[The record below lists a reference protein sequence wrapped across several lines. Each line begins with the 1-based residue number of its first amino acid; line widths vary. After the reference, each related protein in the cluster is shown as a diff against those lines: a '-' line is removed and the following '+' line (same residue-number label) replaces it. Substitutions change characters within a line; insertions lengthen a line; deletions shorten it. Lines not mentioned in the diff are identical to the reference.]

1 MKMNNNIRKLTFE
14 EIFSRQPNLEELNKL
29 QRIPIYALVENIRS
43 MYNVGSIFRSS
54 DGARLEHL
62 FLTGYTSYPPRKEI
76 DKTAL
81 GATDSV
87 PWSYSRG
94 SSEIIDHLKDQ
105 EIKIV
110 AVEHTSRSIL
120 YSEAEYDFPL
130 CIVMGNE
137 VDGISRE
144 IISRADMAVEL
155 PMMGIK
161 QSLNVSVAYGIM
173 LYHLLYK
180 YLKINKVNA

>member
-1 MKMNNNIRKLTFE
+1 MTNNIRKLTFE
-14 EIFSRQPNLEELNKL
+14 EIFSRQPNLDELNKMP
-29 QRIPIYALVENIRS
+29 RNPIYALAENIRS

-87 PWSYSRG
+87 PWSYSRDN
-94 SSEIIDHLKDQ
+94 SKVIDSLKEQ
-105 EIKIV
+105 KIKIV
-110 AVEHTSRSIL
+110 AVEHTDRSIS
-120 YSEAEYDFPL
+120 YSEAEYEFPL
-130 CIVMGNE
+130 CIVVGNE
-137 VDGISRE
+137 VDGISE
-144 IISRADMAVEL
+144 ELISRADMAVEL

-161 QSLNVSVAYGIM
+161 QSLNVSSAYGIV

>member
-1 MKMNNNIRKLTFE
+1 MTKRIRKLTFE
-14 EIFSRQPNLEELNKL
+14 EIFSRQPNLDELKKL
-29 QRIPIYALVENIRS
+29 PRTPIYAVAENIRS

-54 DGARLEHL
+54 DGARLKHL
-62 FLTGYTSYPPRKEI
+62 FLTGYSSHPPRKEI

-87 PWSYSRG
+87 PWSYTRDSLQV
-94 SSEIIDHLKDQ
+94 IDSLKEQ
-105 EIKIV
+105 KIKI
-110 AVEHTSRSIL
+110 AVLEHTDCSVS

-130 CIVMGNE
+130 CIVVGNE
-137 VDGISRE
+137 VDGISDE
-144 IISRADMAVEL
+144 VIKRADMAVEI

-161 QSLNVSVAYGIM
+161 QSLNVSSAYGIV